1 MKTNLNLKFN
11 FLNPNFT
18 VFEDKISFVEI
29 PPVDLFYFKH
39 RLIFWLNSINDST
52 NNDFNFDN
60 IVMNRYMIAKR
71 SVTSNA
77 FRVSITFSIN
87 NVAGN
92 LLLIFENNEFKNF
105 KISSCKLFTK
115 KLNFPKI
122 YSLFELDVEMDNL
135 DKIEKYNITNRI
147 TPSIYSHIDDIVVR
161 YEFNKEHIK
170 IMETVIIY
178 DKRYDEEL
186 IFEQIINSNEMNLF
200 DEFFNVNISII
211 LNTFNVFKEL
221 YPYFDFNNID
231 SNDSLA
237 SFYLQLKDMYI
248 NDVFEKNFEENIN
261 VLKMSIF

>member
-1 MKTNLNLKFN
+1 MKTNKLLNFN
-11 FLNPNFT
+11 FLNPDFT
-18 VFEDKISFVEI
+18 IFTDKISFVEI
-29 PPVDLFYFKH
+29 PSVDLFYFKNK
-39 RLIFWLNSINDST
+39 LISWLNSINDST

-77 FRVSITFSIN
+77 FRVSTTFSIN

-115 KLNFPKI
+115 KLYFPKT
-122 YSLFELDVEMDNL
+122 YSTFELDVEMDNL
-135 DKIEKYNITNRI
+135 DKIEKYNITNII

-186 IFEQIINSNEMNLF
+186 IFEQILNSNEMNLF

-221 YPYFDFNNID
+221 YPYFNFNDIN
-231 SNDSLA
+231 SNSYLA
-237 SFYLQLKDMYI
+237 SFYLTLKDMYHNNI
-248 NDVFEKNFEENIN
+248 FDKNFEENMN
-261 VLKMSIF
+261 VLKMSML